1 MFANMDLTS
10 SDFAYEYT
18 QQNWPANKI
27 MEMIRTEGEML
38 AIPQRAARC
47 STRKHIY
54 SAVESVNLKQNKGEI
69 FQNSFDFWLDLS
81 LIFPGICNFFS
92 CCAHKK

>member
-1 MFANMDLTS
+1 
-10 SDFAYEYT
+10 
-18 QQNWPANKI
+18 

-54 SAVESVNLKQNKGEI
+54 SAVEKVLTKKTKTKGK
-69 FQNSFDFWLDLS
+69 SS
-81 LIFPGICNFFS
+81 KTALIS
-92 CCAHKK
+92 D